1 MTRIVA
7 LVAAVAAVASLA
19 VGASTAAAAERPSL
33 ADEVAARL
41 GISPERLREAFR
53 SALAARIDA
62 AVAAG
67 RLTPAQAARLE
78 KRIAN
83 AKGLWLGIGIRKG
96 FAQKHR
102 AFVKRVAAKGHGLG
116 AAATYL
122 GMTRAELREELRKGR
137 SLAQVAVAEGKSV
150 DGLVAAML
158 ARAKERASKAVAN
171 GRLTQQRA
179 DALLERLTE
188 RVERLVQRVPARR

>member
-33 ADEVAARL
+33 ADDVAARL

-83 AKGLWLGIGIRKG
+83 AKGLGIGIRKG

-116 AAATYL
+116 AAAAYL
-122 GMTRAELREELRKGR
+122 GMTRAELRAELRNGH
-137 SLAQVAVAEGKSV
+137 SLAQIAVAKGKSV

-158 ARAKERASKAVAN
+158 ARAKERASKAVTN

-179 DALLERLTE
+179 DALLARLTE

>member
-1 MTRIVA
+1 VTRIVA
-7 LVAAVAAVASLA
+7 LAAAVAAVASLA
-19 VGASTAAAAERPSL
+19 VGASAAAAAERPSL
-33 ADEVAARL
+33 ADDVAARL

-62 AVAAG
+62 GVAAG
-67 RLTPAQAARLE
+67 RLTPAQAARLKE
-78 KRIAN
+78 RIAN
-83 AKGLWLGIGIRKG
+83 ARGLGIGIRKG

-102 AFVKRVAAKGHGLG
+102 ALVKRVAAKGHGLG

-122 GMTRAELREELRKGR
+122 GMTRAELRAELRNGR
-137 SLAQVAVAEGKSV
+137 SLAQVAVAKGKSV

-158 ARAKERASKAVAN
+158 ARAKERASRAVSN

-179 DALLERLTE
+179 DALLARLTE
-188 RVERLVQRVPARR
+188 RVDRFVRRVPARP

>member
-1 MTRIVA
+1 VTRIVA

-33 ADEVAARL
+33 ADDVAARL

-83 AKGLWLGIGIRKG
+83 AKGLGIGIRKG

-102 AFVKRVAAKGHGLG
+102 AFVKRIAAKGHGLG

-122 GMTRAELREELRKGR
+122 GMTRAELRAELRDGR
-137 SLAQVAVAEGKSV
+137 SLAQVAVAKGKSV

-158 ARAKERASKAVAN
+158 AGAKERASKAVAN

-179 DALLERLTE
+179 DALLARLTE